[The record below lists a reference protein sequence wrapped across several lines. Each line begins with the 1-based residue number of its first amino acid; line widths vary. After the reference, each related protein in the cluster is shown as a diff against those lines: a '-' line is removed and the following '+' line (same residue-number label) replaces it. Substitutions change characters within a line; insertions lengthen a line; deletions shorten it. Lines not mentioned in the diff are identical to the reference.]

1 MNRQLEL
8 FDTKIYERNG
18 EEYYAIKKSWHTV
31 IEYACYSLAFIF
43 GLTVVAFM
51 LTIFSRM
58 IF

>member
-8 FDTKIYERNG
+8 FDTRIYEKNG
-18 EEYYAIKKSWHTV
+18 KEYYAIKKSWHTV

-43 GLTVVAFM
+43 VLTIVAVMLTVFGK
-51 LTIFSRM
+51 M